1 MENFFFWIKIFLIIH
16 YVIAIYCIYDM
27 VYKHKIKRKWR
38 FFWIPCVLLFSI
50 GIILYF
56 IFRKELQIEEQ
67 LN

>member
-27 VYKHKIKRKWR
+27 VYKHKIKGSGS
-38 FFWIPCVLLFSI
+38 FWIPFVLLFSI

-56 IFRKELQIEEQ
+56 IFRKPVFRFATP
-67 LN
+67 

>member
-1 MENFFFWIKIFLIIH
+1 VLQKSAENK
-16 YVIAIYCIYDM
+16 
-27 VYKHKIKRKWR
+27 KRKWK
-38 FFWIPCVLLFSI
+38 FFWIPFVLLFSI